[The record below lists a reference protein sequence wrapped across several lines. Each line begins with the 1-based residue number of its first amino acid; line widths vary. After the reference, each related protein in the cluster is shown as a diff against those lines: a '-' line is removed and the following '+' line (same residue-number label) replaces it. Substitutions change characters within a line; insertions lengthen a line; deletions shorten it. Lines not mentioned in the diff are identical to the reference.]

1 MCLHSWQHKTAGDNT
16 VLGHQLILYMGR
28 ISSCR
33 ACRSMK
39 PALGPERGLP
49 GEPNA
54 GHDCV
59 PCVCPMSTLSLSSR
73 RSIHPH
79 ASRDVLRSEL
89 VKQAVRCAAVLEMW
103 ASTVAPGLLF
113 RLRHSQQRAALDL
126 GCSVKLPRPS
136 GWRSIVTRAL
146 SLSSGVRVLSVV
158 QAVDVPSHVHV
169 LTSEQAVAN
178 VTRNPCKLY
187 PLLPQPSSLSTISR
201 GPGEC
206 LCSSGTC
213 LCAQE

>member
-1 MCLHSWQHKTAGDNT
+1 MLP
-16 VLGHQLILYMGR
+16 ILEGR

-39 PALGPERGLP
+39 PALEPERGLP
-49 GEPNA
+49 GEPHA

-113 RLRHSQQRAALDL
+113 RLRHSQRRAALDL
-126 GCSVKLPRPS
+126 GCSVR
-136 GWRSIVTRAL
+136 
-146 SLSSGVRVLSVV
+146 
-158 QAVDVPSHVHV
+158 
-169 LTSEQAVAN
+169 
-178 VTRNPCKLY
+178 
-187 PLLPQPSSLSTISR
+187 LPQPSGWALDRHSGSQPVIWCESLVRGAGCRRSIS
-201 GPGEC
+201 C
-206 LCSSGTC
+206 
-213 LCAQE
+213 